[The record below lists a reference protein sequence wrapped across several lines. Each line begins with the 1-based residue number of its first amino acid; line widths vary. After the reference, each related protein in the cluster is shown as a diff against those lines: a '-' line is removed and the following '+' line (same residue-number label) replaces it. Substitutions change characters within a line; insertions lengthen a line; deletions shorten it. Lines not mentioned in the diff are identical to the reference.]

1 MKLLYRNFR
10 LLVLVIIL
18 IFVWGLSSFQTL
30 PRLEDP
36 ELVSRSALVKTFF
49 PGASAERVE
58 ALITEKIEDRIT
70 EIEEI
75 NTYESTS
82 STGVSII
89 SIELLDTVK
98 KDEVDN
104 VWSRVRD
111 KLADVRIDLP
121 PGSTEPEL
129 DEIDVKAYA
138 LLVSLTWKQDDNPN
152 YAILTRRAK
161 SLEDRLLAIPGTEKV
176 DIFGAPDEEITVEV
190 NSAQLA
196 ALGITAADLSQ
207 QIQQSDS
214 KNSAGQLRTSNN
226 DITIEVKGELDSIG
240 KLQQIPIRCNS
251 CSGVNRAQ
259 YQRLGDI
266 ATIKKGI
273 IQPASDLAL
282 VNGSPGV
289 TVAVFVES
297 NYRLDRWSKL
307 AKEKLSQFEQELP
320 SNLKLQILL
329 EQNNYVTGRLNS
341 LIFNLLFGSV
351 ILFAVTIFMMGLQSA
366 LVVQVSLILSV
377 LAVLG
382 CMNAIGVPLHQMSV
396 TGLIVALGILIDNAI
411 IVVDEV
417 RNQLDAGVPFHKAVT
432 ASVRYLTAPLIAGTL
447 TTVLAFLPIVLLPG
461 SVGEF
466 VGTIGLSVIL
476 AVSASLAIG
485 LTITPVLTAKLYGYL
500 KRRQERKHQGNNR
513 KINKTLPSFQRCL
526 QSGFS
531 NSSLT
536 QTYRHTLD
544 FVFRRPLIGI
554 ALSLI
559 LPLSGFILF
568 PTLETQF
575 FPPADRDQ
583 MQVELELPASASL
596 QQTQSVVR
604 QVRSK
609 FLEYPEVSDVHWFIG
624 RSAPSFYYN
633 IITSRESE
641 SNFANGLVQLKSI
654 ATDDLIQ
661 RLQREMDREFPSTR
675 ILVRQLEQG
684 PPFAAPVEM
693 RVYGSDIDQ
702 LQKFGEKARELLVHI
717 PNVTHT
723 RASLNEVLPQL
734 GLRVDEESA
743 RLRGLDNTS
752 IAQQLD
758 TTLEGVRGGSILES
772 TEELPVRV
780 RLSNADRGNL
790 NQIKSLDLLSPGGN
804 GNSTSSSSSFGSQ
817 NSNSQNSNSLN
828 STPLSALGTFELEPK
843 LSQITR
849 YNGQRVNT
857 VQAFIE
863 AGTLP
868 SNVLNEFK
876 QQLSQSFQLP
886 AGYSYEFGG
895 EAEESSSATG
905 GLLSTLGVL
914 VVLMITTLVLSLGS
928 FRLASLIGVIAIC
941 SVGLSL
947 LSVWLFKY
955 PFGFNP
961 IIGTI
966 GLVGVAVNDS
976 ITVLSALKENPD
988 ARKGDRKAIRE
999 VVVHAT
1005 RHVLTTTFT
1014 TMSGFIPLIV
1024 SGGGFWP
1031 PLAVAIAGGI
1041 GGATI
1046 LALFLIPSAYLLIV
1060 PKKKIQASKRY
1071 QLTGT

>member
-18 IFVWGLSSFQTL
+18 IFVWGLSSFQAL

-70 EIEEI
+70 EVEEI
-75 NTYESTS
+75 KTYESTS

-89 SIELLDTVK
+89 SVELLDTVK

-104 VWSRVRD
+104 VWSRIRD
-111 KLADVRIDLP
+111 KLADVRVDLP

-129 DEIDVKAYA
+129 DEVDVKAYA
-138 LLVSLTWKQDDNPN
+138 LLVSLTWKQDDVPN

-161 SLEDRLLAIPGTEKV
+161 SLEDALLAIPGTEKV

-196 ALGITAADLSQ
+196 ALGITAAELSQ

-214 KNSAGQLRTSNN
+214 KNSAGQLRTYNN
-226 DITIEVKGELDSIG
+226 DITIEVKGELDSIE

-251 CSGVNRAQ
+251 CLGVDRAQ

-297 NYRLDRWSKL
+297 DYRLDLWSKL
-307 AKEKLSQFEQELP
+307 AREKLNQFEQELP
-320 SNLKLQILL
+320 RNLKLKILL

-341 LIFNLLFGSV
+341 LILNLLFGSV

-366 LVVQVSLILSV
+366 LVVQISLILSV

-382 CMNAIGVPLHQMSV
+382 CMNVIGVPLHQMSV

-417 RNQLDAGVPFHKAVT
+417 RNQLDGGVPLHKAVT

-476 AVSASLAIG
+476 AVSASLLIG
-485 LTITPVLTAKLYGYL
+485 LTITPVITAKLYGYL
-500 KRRQERKHQGNNR
+500 KRRQERKHQGNNG
-513 KINKTLPSFQRCL
+513 KTNKNLPFYQRWL
-526 QSGFS
+526 QKGFS
-531 NSSLT
+531 SPSLT

-544 FVFRRPLIGI
+544 LVFARPLMGI

-568 PTLETQF
+568 PSLETQF

-583 MQVELELPASASL
+583 MQIELELPASASL
-596 QQTQSVVR
+596 EQTKSVVR

-609 FLEYPEVSDVHWFIG
+609 FLQHPEVSDVHWFIG

-675 ILVRQLEQG
+675 VLVRQLEQG

-693 RVYGSDIDQ
+693 RIYGSDIEE
-702 LQKFGEKARELLVHI
+702 LQKFGENARKLLVHI

-772 TEELPVRV
+772 TEELPIRV
-780 RLSNADRGNL
+780 RLSNKDRGNL

-804 GNSTSSSSSFGSQ
+804 GNSTS
-817 NSNSQNSNSLN
+817 NSQNSSSLN
-828 STPLSALGTFELEPK
+828 STPLSVLGTFELEPK

-868 SNVLNEFK
+868 ANILNKFK
-876 QQLSQSFQLP
+876 QQLSEKFQLP

-988 ARKGDRKAIRE
+988 ARTGDRKAIRE

-1046 LALFLIPSAYLLIV
+1046 LALFLIPSAYLLII
-1060 PKKKIQASKRY
+1060 PKRKVQPMKRY
-1071 QLTGT
+1071 QLTVNS

>member
-18 IFVWGLSSFQTL
+18 IFVWGLSSFQAL

-70 EIEEI
+70 EVEEI
-75 NTYESTS
+75 KTYESTS

-98 KDEVDN
+98 KDKVDG
-104 VWSRVRD
+104 VWSRIRD
-111 KLADVRIDLP
+111 KLTDVRVDLP

-129 DEIDVKAYA
+129 DEVDVKAYA
-138 LLVSLTWKQDDNPN
+138 LLVSLIWKQDDTPN
-152 YAILTRRAK
+152 YAILNRRAK
-161 SLEDRLLAIPGTEKV
+161 SLEDALLAIAGTEKV

-190 NSAQLA
+190 DSAKLA
-196 ALGITAADLSQ
+196 ALGITAAELSQ

-214 KNSAGQLRTSNN
+214 KNSAGQLRNSNN
-226 DITIEVKGELDSIG
+226 DFTIEVKGELDSIE

-266 ATIKKGI
+266 ATVKKGI

-282 VNGSPGV
+282 INGSPGV

-297 NYRLDRWSKL
+297 NYRLDLWSKL
-307 AKEKLSQFEQELP
+307 AKEKLNQLEQELP

-329 EQNNYVTGRLNS
+329 EQNTYVTGRLNS
-341 LIFNLLFGSV
+341 LIFNLLFGSA

-366 LVVQVSLILSV
+366 LIVQVSLILSV

-382 CMNAIGVPLHQMSV
+382 CMNVIGVPLHQMSV

-417 RNQLDAGVPFHKAVT
+417 RNHLNGGIPLHKAVT

-476 AVSASLAIG
+476 AVSASLIIG
-485 LTITPVLTAKLYGYL
+485 LTITPVITARLYGYL
-500 KRRQERKHQGNNR
+500 KRRQDRKGKGKNG
-513 KINKTLPSFQRCL
+513 KSNKALPFYQRWL
-526 QSGFS
+526 QNGFS
-531 NSSLT
+531 SSNLT
-536 QTYRHTLD
+536 QIYRHTLD
-544 FVFRRPLIGI
+544 LVFRRPWIGI
-554 ALSLI
+554 GLSLI

-575 FPPADRDQ
+575 FPPAERDQ
-583 MQVELELPASASL
+583 MQIELELPASASL
-596 QQTQSVVR
+596 QQTQSIVR

-609 FLEYPEVSDVHWFIG
+609 FLENPEVSDVHWFIG

-661 RLQREMDREFPSTR
+661 KLQGEMDREFPSTR
-675 ILVRQLEQG
+675 VLVRQLEQG

-693 RVYGSDIDQ
+693 RIYGSDIEE

-804 GNSTSSSSSFGSQ
+804 GSSA
-817 NSNSQNSNSLN
+817 SNSQNSSSLN
-828 STPLSALGTFELEPK
+828 STPLSALGEFELEPK

-849 YNGQRVNT
+849 YDGQRVNT
-857 VQAFIE
+857 VQAFIQ

-868 SNVLNEFK
+868 ANVLNEFK
-876 QQLSQSFQLP
+876 QQLSRNFQLP
-886 AGYSYEFGG
+886 AGYTYEFGG
-895 EAEESSSATG
+895 EQEESSSAMG
-905 GLLSTLGVL
+905 GLFSTLGVL
-914 VVLMITTLVLSLGS
+914 IVLMITTLVLSLGS

-988 ARKGDRKAIRE
+988 ARQGDRKAIRE
-999 VVVHAT
+999 VVIHAT

-1014 TMSGFIPLIV
+1014 TMGGFIPLIL

-1060 PKKKIQASKRY
+1060 SKRKS
-1071 QLTGT
+1071 QPVKMMFEGTV

>member
-10 LLVLVIIL
+10 LLILVIIL
-18 IFVWGLSSFQTL
+18 IFVWGISSFQAL

-49 PGASAERVE
+49 PGANAERVE
-58 ALITEKIEDRIT
+58 ALITEKIEDKIT

-75 NTYESTS
+75 KTYESTS

-98 KDEVDN
+98 KDEIDG

-111 KLADVRIDLP
+111 KLTDVEVELP
-121 PGSTEPEL
+121 QGSTEPEL
-129 DEIDVKAYA
+129 DEVDVKAYA
-138 LLVSLTWKQDDNPN
+138 LLASLTWKQDDKPN
-152 YAILTRRAK
+152 YAILTRKAK
-161 SLEDRLLAIPGTEKV
+161 SLEDTLLAIAGTEKV

-214 KNSAGQLRTSNN
+214 KDSAGQLRTSDR
-226 DITIEVKGELDSIG
+226 DITIEVKGELDSLQ
-240 KLQQIPIRCNS
+240 KLRQIPIRCNS
-251 CSGVNRAQ
+251 CSEVGRAQ
-259 YQRLGDI
+259 YRRLGDI
-266 ATIKKGI
+266 ATVKKGI
-273 IQPASDLAL
+273 IQPPSDLAL

-297 NYRLDRWSKL
+297 NYRLDLWSKL
-307 AKEKLSQFEQELP
+307 AKEKLNQFEKELP

-329 EQNNYVTGRLNS
+329 DQNTYVTKRLNN

-351 ILFAVTIFMMGLQSA
+351 LLFAVTVFMMGFQSA

-377 LAVLG
+377 LLVLG
-382 CMNAIGVPLHQMSV
+382 CMNLIGVPLQQMSV

-417 RNQLDAGVPFHKAVT
+417 HNHIKQGISLQKAVT

-476 AVSASLAIG
+476 AVSASLLIG
-485 LTITPVLTAKLYGYL
+485 LTITPVLAAKLYGYL
-500 KRRQERKHQGNNR
+500 KRRRARKNKQTNRQTQDLSSCQGW
-513 KINKTLPSFQRCL
+513 L
-526 QSGFS
+526 QNGFS
-531 NSSLT
+531 HPKLT
-536 QTYRHTLD
+536 QIYRQTLNLI
-544 FVFRRPLIGI
+544 FARPWMGI

-559 LPLSGFILF
+559 LPVLGFTLF
-568 PTLETQF
+568 PTLESQF

-583 MQVELELPASASL
+583 IQLELELPASASL
-596 QQTQSVVR
+596 QQTQSIVQ
-604 QVRSK
+604 QVRSQ
-609 FLEYPEVSDVHWFIG
+609 FLQHPQVSDVHWFIG

-633 IITSRESE
+633 MITSRESE
-641 SNFANGLVQLKSI
+641 SNFAQALVQLKSI

-661 RLQREMDREFPSTR
+661 KLQRDMDQTFPSTR
-675 ILVRQLEQG
+675 VLVRQLEQG
-684 PPFAAPVEM
+684 PPFAAPIEM
-693 RVYGSDIDQ
+693 RIYGSDIEQ
-702 LQKFGEKARELLVHI
+702 LQKLGEKARELLVHV

-758 TTLEGVRGGSILES
+758 TTLEGIRGGSILES

-790 NQIKSLDLLSPGGN
+790 NQITSLDLLSPGSN
-804 GNSTSSSSSFGSQ
+804 ENTSSLNSS
-817 NSNSQNSNSLN
+817 SLN
-828 STPLSALGTFELEPK
+828 STPLSALGKFELEPT
-843 LSQITR
+843 LSKITR

-857 VQAFIE
+857 VQAFIQ

-868 SNVLNEFK
+868 ANVLNEFK
-876 QQLSQSFQLP
+876 QQLSQNFQLG

-895 EAEESSSATG
+895 EAEESSDAIG
-905 GLLSTLGVL
+905 GLISTLGVL
-914 VVLMITTLVLSLGS
+914 IVLMIATLVLSLGS

-947 LSVWLFKY
+947 LSVWLFQF

-976 ITVLSALKENPD
+976 ITVLSALKANPY
-988 ARKGDRKAIRE
+988 ARRGDRKAVRE
-999 VVVHAT
+999 VVIHAT

-1046 LALFLIPSAYLLIV
+1046 LALFLIPSAYLLIN
-1060 PKKKIQASKRY
+1060 PRKKIQSVISY
-1071 QLTGT
+1071 QLTSN

>member
-10 LLVLVIIL
+10 LLILVIIL
-18 IFVWGLSSFQTL
+18 IFVWGVSSFQTL

-49 PGASAERVE
+49 PGANAERVE
-58 ALITEKIEDRIT
+58 ALITEKIEDKIT

-75 NTYESTS
+75 KTYESTS

-89 SIELLDTVK
+89 SIELLDTVE
-98 KDEVDN
+98 KDKVDG

-111 KLADVRIDLP
+111 KLTDVEVELP
-121 PGSTEPEL
+121 QGSTEPEL
-129 DEIDVKAYA
+129 DEVDVKAYA
-138 LLVSLTWKQDDNPN
+138 LLVSLTWKQDDTPN
-152 YAILTRRAK
+152 YAILTRKAK
-161 SLEDRLLAIPGTEKV
+161 SLEDTLLALSGTEKV

-190 NSAQLA
+190 NPAQLA
-196 ALGITAADLSQ
+196 ALGITATELSQ

-214 KNSAGQLRTSNN
+214 KNSAGQLRTSKN
-226 DITIEVKGELDSIG
+226 DFTIEVKGELDSIE

-251 CSGVNRAQ
+251 CSRVNQAQ
-259 YQRLGDI
+259 YRRLGDI

-273 IQPASDLAL
+273 IQPPSDLAL

-297 NYRLDRWSKL
+297 NYRLDLWSKL
-307 AKEKLSQFEQELP
+307 AKEKLNQFEQELP

-329 EQNNYVTGRLNS
+329 DQNIYVTRRLNS
-341 LIFNLLFGSV
+341 LIFNLLFGSAL
-351 ILFAVTIFMMGLQSA
+351 LFIVTVFMMGLQSA
-366 LVVQVSLILSV
+366 LVVQVSLLLSV

-382 CMNAIGVPLHQMSV
+382 CMNLMGVPLHQMSV

-417 RNQLDAGVPFHKAVT
+417 HNQIRQGLPLQKAVT

-461 SVGEF
+461 GTGEF

-476 AVSASLAIG
+476 AVSASLLIG
-485 LTITPVLTAKLYGYL
+485 LTITPVLAVKLYGYL
-500 KRRQERKHQGNNR
+500 KRRRGREDGRT
-513 KINKTLPSFQRCL
+513 NKQTNKALPFYRRWL
-526 QSGFS
+526 QDGFS
-531 NSSLT
+531 NSTLT
-536 QTYRHTLD
+536 GIYRQILD
-544 FVFRRPLIGI
+544 LTFARPWMGI

-559 LPLSGFILF
+559 LPVLGFTLF

-583 MQVELELPASASL
+583 IQLELELPPSASL
-596 QQTQSVVR
+596 QQTQSVVK
-604 QVRSK
+604 QVRST
-609 FLEYPEVSDVHWFIG
+609 FLQHPEVSDVHWFIG

-633 IITSRESE
+633 VITSRENE
-641 SNFANGLVQLKSI
+641 SNFANALVQLKSI

-661 RLQREMDREFPSTR
+661 KLQSEMDRAFPSTR
-675 ILVRQLEQG
+675 VLVRQLEQG

-693 RVYGSDIDQ
+693 RIYGSDIEQ
-702 LQKFGEKARELLVHI
+702 LQKFGEKARELLVSI

-723 RASLNEVLPQL
+723 RASLNQVLPQL
-734 GLRVDEESA
+734 GFRVDEESA

-780 RLSNADRGNL
+780 RLSNTDRGNL
-790 NQIKSLDLLSPGGN
+790 NQIKSLDLVSPEVN
-804 GNSTSSSSSFGSQ
+804 GNSSSSNSSSS
-817 NSNSQNSNSLN
+817 NSSSLN
-828 STPLSALGTFELEPK
+828 STPLSAYGKFELEPK

-857 VQAFIE
+857 VQAFIQ

-868 SNVLNEFK
+868 ASVLSQFK
-876 QQLSQSFQLP
+876 QQLSQNFQLG

-895 EAEESSSATG
+895 EAEESSNATG
-905 GLLSTLGVL
+905 GLFSTLGVL
-914 VVLMITTLVLSLGS
+914 IVLMIATLVLSLGS
-928 FRLASLIGVIAIC
+928 FRLASLIGAIAIC

-947 LSVWLFKY
+947 LSIWFFNF

-976 ITVLSALKENPD
+976 ITVLSALRENPD
-988 ARKGDRKAIRE
+988 ARKGDRKAVRE
-999 VVVHAT
+999 VVLHAT

-1046 LALFLIPSAYLLIV
+1046 LALFLIPSAYLLINRR
-1060 PKKKIQASKRY
+1060 KKNRPVKSLWRSAT
-1071 QLTGT
+1071 LH